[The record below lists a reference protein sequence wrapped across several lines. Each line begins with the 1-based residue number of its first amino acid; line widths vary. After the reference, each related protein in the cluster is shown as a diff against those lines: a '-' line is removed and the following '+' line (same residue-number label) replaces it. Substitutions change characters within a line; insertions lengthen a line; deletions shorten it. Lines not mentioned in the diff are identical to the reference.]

1 MPFTLNFLQLI
12 FGFLV
17 YKFIGNIDVQMPD
30 KIYNVNLKK
39 ELKSK
44 LAKILS
50 LVMFQE
56 KQVNFLKQNF

>member
-12 FGFLV
+12 FGLLV

>member
-1 MPFTLNFLQLI
+1 MTFTLNFLQLI
-12 FGFLV
+12 FGLLV
-17 YKFIGNIDVQMPD
+17 YKFIGNIDVQMTD